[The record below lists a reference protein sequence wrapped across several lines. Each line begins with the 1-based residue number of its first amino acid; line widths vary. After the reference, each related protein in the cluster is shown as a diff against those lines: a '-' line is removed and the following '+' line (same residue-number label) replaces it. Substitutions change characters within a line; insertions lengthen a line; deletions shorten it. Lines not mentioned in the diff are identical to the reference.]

1 MPPDWEARRDG
12 TGRQVYYD
20 HERKV
25 VRLDKPDQETGQSSR
40 ALHCRYVYCSGVG
53 MGGAPGAGSPP
64 PPIFLG

>member
-1 MPPDWEARRDG
+1 MSVLVRVSNLLDIPPDWEARRDG

-40 ALHCRYVYCSGVG
+40 ALHSYIVG
-53 MGGAPGAGSPP
+53 TYTAVA
-64 PPIFLG
+64 